1 MSSKTAAPSTDENA
15 ANAAFE
21 ETQEQEYQQ
30 ILTTLCEMVI
40 DFYCCFYCCFYCL
53 FFFKNLI

>member
-21 ETQEQEYQQ
+21 AMQEQEYQQ

-40 DFYCCFYCCFYCL
+40 DFYCCFFCL
-53 FFFKNLI
+53 FFF